1 MIGKDNKVEID
12 MLIHSTWDQL
22 QMAKD
27 GMLDLKREL
36 LQNYVYGVSNNRK
49 FDELMFAYEQLCSA
63 INHFSYGSDNVI
75 KILDL

>member
-1 MIGKDNKVEID
+1 MTGKDNRCEISMIID
-12 MLIHSTWDQL
+12 STWDYL

-27 GMLDLKREL
+27 NMLDLKREL
-36 LQNYVYGVSNNRK
+36 LMNYEYGVSNNRK
-49 FDELMFAYEQLCSA
+49 FDELLFAYEQLCSA

>member
-1 MIGKDNKVEID
+1 MNGKDNKVEINA
-12 MLIHSTWDQL
+12 IINSTWEQL
-22 QMAKD
+22 QAAKN

-36 LQNYVYGVSNNRK
+36 LMNYEYGISNNRK
-49 FDELMFAYEQLCSA
+49 FDELLFAYEQLTSA